1 MRAGAAGHLR
11 SAEMRM
17 IMKNGI
23 VVTKMD
29 GNIFS
34 ICMEN
39 GKPVQIQAEED
50 TSGPL
55 LGNIYLGKVQNIV
68 KNIGAAFVEIEAGQV
83 CYLPLDERMPPVGV
97 KGMAAKG
104 NKVCIGDEILVQ
116 VAAEHIKTKPPTLT
130 GNLSLTGKY
139 LVLTRGK
146 TQISLSSKIMDGN
159 ARKEL
164 KDRISAYKNDVYGFI
179 IRTNAEH
186 APIAKVEEEAER
198 LMAEYEAVT
207 TYGIHK
213 NRFSLI
219 YQAPRGY
226 AAQLRDG
233 YAEAV
238 EGIVTDDADIY
249 NNMKA
254 YLEAYQPE
262 DLAKLALYQ
271 DENVSLAAL
280 YNLSS
285 CLKNALSKN
294 VWLKSG
300 AGIVIEPTESLTAID
315 VNTKKAVKGRKNAEE
330 TFFRIN
336 CEAAVEIARQLRL
349 RNLSGIILVDFI
361 DMKEEEKREAL
372 LECLRREVKKDPV
385 KTMVVDFT
393 ALGLVELTRKR
404 IRKPLHESLKKMHT
418 SFL

>member
-1 MRAGAAGHLR
+1 
-11 SAEMRM
+11 
-17 IMKNGI
+17 MKNGI
-23 VVTKMD
+23 VVTKKD

-34 ICMEN
+34 ICVEN
-39 GKPVQIQAEED
+39 GKFVQVQAEGEK
-50 TSGPL
+50 SESL

-68 KNIGAAFVEIEAGQV
+68 KNIGAAFVEIADGRV
-83 CYLPLDERMPPVGV
+83 CYLPLNEIMPPVCA
-97 KGMAAKG
+97 KGMAVKE

-116 VAAEHIKTKPPTLT
+116 VATEHIKTKPPTLT

-159 ARKEL
+159 VRKEL
-164 KDRISAYKNDVYGFI
+164 KERISAYKNQEYGFI
-179 IRTNAEH
+179 IRTNAEY
-186 APIAKVEEEAER
+186 ADISRIEEEADR
-198 LMAEYEAVT
+198 LVEEYEAVT
-207 TYGIHK
+207 KYGIHK
-213 NRFSLI
+213 KRFSLV
-219 YQAPRGY
+219 YRAPRGY
-226 AAQLRDG
+226 VTQLRDG
-233 YAEAV
+233 YTESV
-238 EGIVTDDADIY
+238 EGIVTDDVDIY
-249 NNMKA
+249 HDMRA

-262 DLAKLALYQ
+262 DLAKLELYQ
-271 DENVSLAAL
+271 DENISLAAL

-285 CLKNALSKN
+285 GLKNALSKN

-300 AGIVIEPTESLTAID
+300 ASIVIEPTESLTAID
-315 VNTKKAVKGRKNAEE
+315 VNTKKAVKGKKNAEE

-361 DMKEEEKREAL
+361 DMKTEEKREAL

-385 KTMVVDFT
+385 KTMVVDIT

-404 IRKPLHESLKKMHT
+404 IRKPLHESLRGGGT
-418 SFL
+418 NET